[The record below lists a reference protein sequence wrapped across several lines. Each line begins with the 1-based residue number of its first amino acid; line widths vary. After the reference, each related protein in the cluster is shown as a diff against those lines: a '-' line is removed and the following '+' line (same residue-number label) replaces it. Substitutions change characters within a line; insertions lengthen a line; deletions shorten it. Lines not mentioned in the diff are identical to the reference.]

1 MLLKIWR
8 LDKVVDVEV
17 HVKFKNKCPCF
28 AKKRE
33 KLRFSCI
40 TLFLFKYLSVYFG
53 YLVIPLQVETWLEA
67 IKNPSYLLFKI
78 WKPVKSIS

>member
-1 MLLKIWR
+1 M

-40 TLFLFKYLSVYFG
+40 TLFLFKYLLWVSSNS
-53 YLVIPLQVETWLEA
+53 P
-67 IKNPSYLLFKI
+67 PSRDLTGSHKKPLLFTLQDLET
-78 WKPVKSIS
+78 S